1 MKCKLSRKKRVQTVT
16 TQQYDREN
24 HSSSGSDY
32 GQVDSVTIKEKVH
45 AVSQEMIKAEM
56 MVKGKPITFQLD
68 SGASVNILNEKH
80 VMGKT
85 LEHSNKT
92 LVMWN
97 GAEVKPLGEC
107 RVKMINPKTGRKY
120 AVKFVIVKEDFHP
133 LLGTN
138 TIQKMALITV
148 NNEKFKMVAKV
159 SQVDEFISQHSDSI
173 INEFKDVFKE
183 ELGRL
188 PGEVHLEVDSGVT
201 PNVAAAGR
209 MPVALKDKLK
219 VELEKLVKKKVIEP
233 VSEPI
238 PWVSAL

>member
-16 TQQYDREN
+16 TQQYDCEN
-24 HSSSGSDY
+24 DSSSGS
-32 GQVDSVTIKEKVH
+32 DSVTIKEKVN

-56 MVKGKPITFQLD
+56 MVKRKPIAFQLD

-107 RVKMINPKTGRKY
+107 RVKMINPKTGQKY
-120 AVKFVIVKEDFHP
+120 AIKFVIVKEDFHL
-133 LLGTN
+133 LLGAN
-138 TIQKMALITV
+138 AIQKMALITV

-159 SQVDEFISQHSDSI
+159 SQVDEFIC
-173 INEFKDVFKE
+173 
-183 ELGRL
+183 
-188 PGEVHLEVDSGVT
+188 
-201 PNVAAAGR
+201 
-209 MPVALKDKLK
+209 
-219 VELEKLVKKKVIEP
+219 
-233 VSEPI
+233 
-238 PWVSAL
+238 